1 MKNEGFIDFLALSIV
16 CFLVGIHKLIYVIKA
31 KNKNN
36 IKVKGKV
43 KKEYV
48 IGSSKYQKTYYEVEF
63 EYEGIVYLKCFKFST
78 KNYKVGDN
86 VTVIFDKNTVDKK
99 EWIYVEEESELFFP
113 VIFLILGLLALI
125 AEFVV

>member
-43 KKEYV
+43 KKERV
-48 IGSSKYQKTYYEVEF
+48 QKKK
-63 EYEGIVYLKCFKFST
+63 LKVK
-78 KNYKVGDN
+78 KNK
-86 VTVIFDKNTVDKK
+86 
-99 EWIYVEEESELFFP
+99 
-113 VIFLILGLLALI
+113 
-125 AEFVV
+125 